1 MITNEKLLE
10 VIEYDKKHSVEE
22 TMGEFLLSAE
32 SLARY
37 WRRYNQI
44 KDEKPTLSATLPK
57 ILLFDIETA
66 PNLVY
71 TWGLFKQNIGIN
83 QIKRPW
89 YTICWAA
96 KWLFSDKIL
105 SDVLAP
111 EDAENGHD
119 ELIIRSIWD
128 LLNEA
133 DIVVAHNLYGF
144 DKKRV
149 QAKFMEYKMPPPE
162 PYQTIDTLTV
172 AKSFDFTSR
181 KLDYLGGLLVGSKKI
196 KTDFDLWRDCMEG
209 DKTALRAM
217 VTYCKQ
223 DVKLLEEV
231 YLELRPWIKS
241 HPNCGLY
248 QKNDEMYCANCGST
262 ELKQTTKPY
271 RTDVNV
277 YTTYRCECG
286 ALVRVRHTSK
296 TSQLKGVARV

>member
-1 MITNEKLLE
+1 MISNEKLTE
-10 VIEYDKKHSVEE
+10 IIENDKKHSLEE
-22 TMGEFLLSAE
+22 TTANYRLSAE
-32 SLARY
+32 TLARY

-44 KDEKPTLSATLPK
+44 QSEGVDATQPTLPK

-71 TWGLFKQNIGIN
+71 TWGLFKQNIAIN
-83 QIKRPW
+83 QIERSW
-89 YTICWAA
+89 YILCWAA
-96 KWLFSDKIL
+96 KWLFSDKVL
-105 SDVLAP
+105 FDVLSP
-111 EDAENGHD
+111 EDAEKGQD
-119 ELIIRSIWD
+119 ELVTRSIWD
-128 LLNEA
+128 LLNKA
-133 DIVVAHNLYGF
+133 DIVIAHNLYGF

-149 QAKFMEYKMPPPE
+149 QAKFVEYKLPPPE
-162 PYQTIDTLTV
+162 PYQMIDTLHV

-196 KTDFDLWRDCMEG
+196 KTDFDLWRDCMGG
-209 DKTALRAM
+209 DRTALKQM

-241 HPNCGLY
+241 HPNVGLY
-248 QKNDEMYCANCGST
+248 QESDGMYCSNCGST
-262 ELKQTTKPY
+262 ELTKTTKPY

-277 YTTYRCECG
+277 YVTYRCKCG

-296 TSQLKGVARV
+296 TAQLKGVAR